1 MSAPCLTI
9 KNLSMLYGDVVIQHD
24 LNFTIDRG
32 DIFIIM
38 GGSGCGKS
46 TLLMHLIGLMQP
58 ATGEVYYGEESLW
71 QAEPEARKRILRR
84 SGVLFQSG
92 ALLSSMTLFEN
103 VALPLTEY
111 TRLDA
116 ERIRDIVAYK
126 LALVGLAGF
135 EDYYPAELSGGMQKR
150 AGLSRAMALD
160 PEILFFDEP
169 SAGLDP
175 VTAKLMDDLI
185 LNLRDHLGAT
195 IVMVTHELDSIL
207 AIGDNSIFLDAE
219 TKSII
224 AGGPPKRLLAES
236 TNPKVIRFLTRDAT
250 AGRQTKNKYQDSV
263 TNEQT
268 R

>member
-1 MSAPCLTI
+1 MTQPCLTI
-9 KNLSMLYGDVVIQHD
+9 KNLSLAYGDALIQRD
-24 LNFTIDRG
+24 LNFTINRG

-58 ATGEVYYGEESLW
+58 ATGEVFYGEENLW
-71 QAEPEARKRILRR
+71 QAEPDARKGILRGI
-84 SGVLFQSG
+84 GVLFQSS
-92 ALLSSMTLFEN
+92 ALLSAMTLFEN

-135 EDYYPAELSGGMQKR
+135 EDYYPSELSGGMQKR

-185 LNLRDHLGAT
+185 RNLRDHLGAT
-195 IVMVTHELDSIL
+195 IVMVTHDLDSIL
-207 AIGDNSIFLDAE
+207 AIGDNSIFLDSE
-219 TKSII
+219 TKTII
-224 AGGPPKRLLAES
+224 ARGSPKQLLAES
-236 TNPKVIRFLTRDAT
+236 KDPKIIRFLTRDET
-250 AGRQTKNKYQDSV
+250 AARH
-263 TNEQT
+263 E
-268 R
+268 